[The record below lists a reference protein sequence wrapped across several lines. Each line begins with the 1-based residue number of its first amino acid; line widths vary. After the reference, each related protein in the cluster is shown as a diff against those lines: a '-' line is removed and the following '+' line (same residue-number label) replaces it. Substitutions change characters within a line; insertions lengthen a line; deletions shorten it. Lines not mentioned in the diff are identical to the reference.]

1 MLEDVPRS
9 RVAGVALLVLLVV
22 LVGSLTACGG
32 MQPQEVQDVTVSP
45 SITVTSS
52 AFQEG
57 KPIPVEYTCNG
68 AGRIPPLA
76 WSGTPSDAV
85 ALALVVDDPDAPSG
99 TFTHWVVLDLPSG
112 TSKLDGEVLP
122 AGAVEAKNSGGRV
135 GWYPPCPPS
144 GIHRYRF
151 TVYALSKATG
161 LPDGTGLDQA
171 LRAVG
176 ETAVAQGR
184 LVGTYG
190 R

>member
-1 MLEDVPRS
+1 MLEGVPRS
-9 RVAGVALLVLLVV
+9 KVAQVARLVV
-22 LVGSLTACGG
+22 LGVLAGALTACGG
-32 MQPQEVQDVTVSP
+32 TQPQEVDSVTVSP

-57 KPIPVEYTCNG
+57 QPIPVEFTCKG
-68 AGRIPPLA
+68 ASKIPPLA
-76 WSGTPSDAV
+76 WSGTPSNAA

-99 TFTHWVVLDLPSG
+99 TFTHWVVLDLPSA
-112 TSKLDGEVLP
+112 TSKLAGDALP
-122 AGAVEAKNSGGRV
+122 SGAVQGMNSGGRV

-161 LPDGTGLDQA
+161 LPSGAPLDEA
-171 LRAVG
+171 LRSVG
-176 ETAVAQGR
+176 STAVAQGR
-184 LVGTYG
+184 LTGTFG